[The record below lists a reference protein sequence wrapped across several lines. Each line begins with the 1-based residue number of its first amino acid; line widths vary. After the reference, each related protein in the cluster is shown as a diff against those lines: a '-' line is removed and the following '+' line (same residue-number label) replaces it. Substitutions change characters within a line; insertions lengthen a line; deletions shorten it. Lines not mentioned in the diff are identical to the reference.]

1 MMCTDVYTKCI
12 LCLNLDITKITFI
25 TRVISYMFGLN
36 MPPNVY
42 SIFHFFPT
50 LRARPGFVLCLT
62 HHRRNKILYSFNDA

>member
-1 MMCTDVYTKCI
+1 MCTDMYTKCI
-12 LCLNLDITKITFI
+12 PCLYLDITKITFI